1 MSEVLDN
8 IAQGLWKIKRLRKL
22 LEVFGEREVR
32 PGVIVISDERETAKT
47 NRNEFAPSGL
57 IASSALRGIDAS
69 AKDGRWC
76 ANVDVRGIT
85 ALERHRQSPRSG
97 APWV

>member
-8 IAQGLWKIKRLRKL
+8 IAQGLWKIKRLKKL

-47 NRNEFAPSGL
+47 NRNEL
-57 IASSALRGIDAS
+57 KNIRNQVLDQM
-69 AKDGRWC
+69 
-76 ANVDVRGIT
+76 N
-85 ALERHRQSPRSG
+85 QSLDLLSTIPNSCGWRLS
-97 APWV
+97 

>member
-47 NRNEFAPSGL
+47 NRNEL
-57 IASSALRGIDAS
+57 
-69 AKDGRWC
+69 KK
-76 ANVDVRGIT
+76 
-85 ALERHRQSPRSG
+85 
-97 APWV
+97 